1 MDNSKTNTAKQL
13 AKPLASSHS
22 RTKRTL
28 HIHVVQH
35 LKPGGIESLVL
46 EILNHKK
53 HNQQILIVSLEGDR
67 LSAIAHWPKLEPFKH
82 QLLFLN
88 KPQGLSYQCYRTL
101 RKLFAIVKPDV
112 VHTHHIGPLLYA
124 GIAAKQANVA
134 CRIHTEHDAW
144 HLSQTKHAL
153 IQRLALKL
161 AKPFLVADAQL
172 VKQKLDEQFH
182 YPQTR
187 VIKNGIDCDRFKPAS
202 KSLARQQLGLP
213 LEPTIIGS
221 AGRLEHVKGH
231 DILVQA
237 LTMLPKQY
245 HLAIAGAGSQTQ
257 ALQSLAE
264 QCGVSERII
273 WLGQVDNMPRFYQS
287 LDLFC
292 LPSRCEGFP
301 LATLE
306 AQACNI
312 KTMASDVGASK
323 ETLCPHTGVSFAPDS
338 PISLA
343 AAILKQLNTE
353 TITQPRR
360 FVLEHNNIT
369 KMISDYQSILME
381 A

>member
-1 MDNSKTNTAKQL
+1 MIKTKNNILKRLANAASNTSL
-13 AKPLASSHS
+13 SS
-22 RTKRTL
+22 KRTL

-46 EILNHKK
+46 EILHHKK

-101 RKLFAIVKPDV
+101 NKLFEIVKPDV
-112 VHTHHIGPLLYA
+112 VHTHHIGPLIYA
-124 GIAAKQANVA
+124 GIAAKNAHVA

-144 HLSQTKHAL
+144 HLTQPKRAFV
-153 IQRLALKL
+153 QRVALKL

-172 VKQKLDEQFH
+172 VKQKLDERFD
-182 YPQTR
+182 YPKTR

-202 KSLARQQLGLP
+202 QSLARQQLGLP
-213 LEPTIIGS
+213 LEPVIIGS

-231 DILVQA
+231 DVLIQA
-237 LTMLPKQY
+237 LTMLPKHY
-245 HLAIAGAGSQTQ
+245 HLAIAGSGSQAHT
-257 ALQSLAE
+257 LKDLAA

-312 KTMASDVGASK
+312 KALASDVGASN
-323 ETLCPHTGVSFAPDS
+323 ETLCPHTGMSFAPDN
-338 PISLA
+338 PIRLA
-343 AAILKQLNTE
+343 AAILKQLSANTVV
-353 TITQPRR
+353 QPRT

-369 KMISDYQSILME
+369 KMISDYQSIQME